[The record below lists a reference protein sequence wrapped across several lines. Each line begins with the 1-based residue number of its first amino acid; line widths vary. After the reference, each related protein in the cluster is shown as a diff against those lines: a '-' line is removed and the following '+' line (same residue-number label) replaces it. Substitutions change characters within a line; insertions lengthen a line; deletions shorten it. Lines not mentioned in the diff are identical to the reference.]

1 MIHPKEYN
9 ENDLKIV
16 GEIQSFLDENEVEYG
31 IKDNTFYLTDRSKA
45 KDGRGYEIEYVPSY
59 QYPIAYPKYGIEGVD
74 SDFFYKLSRE
84 AEDNNSFRLW
94 IKDFEWMLPR
104 QREVLKSYILHA
116 AHKTPCGWYARECE
130 VRVVGPKEGRP
141 FEDEHCFY
149 GRRGASLS
157 LGLYTKK
164 DKHGVPA
171 GTLIMLYTFGKNFFA
186 KEKGA
191 DVTVEVIR
199 VGTRKFSYVAGGS
212 SKLFKYFLN
221 NYKTMQIG
229 KHEVE
234 VKRCKFYVDY
244 CHNVGNSMDNL
255 GFKFL
260 NYSGGGF
267 MNYWL
272 EKGIAK
278 QREPMRHK
286 WIMQQMAEGKVLAIP
301 NSGVKTLIMER

>member
-1 MIHPKEYN
+1 MIHPREYN
-9 ENDLKIV
+9 ENDLKNV
-16 GEIQSFLDENEVEYG
+16 GEIKSFLDEYEVEY
-31 IKDNTFYLTDRSKA
+31 KLENNTFCLIDRSKT

-59 QYPIAYPKYGIEGVD
+59 QYPIAYPKYGIEGVE

-84 AEDNNSFRLW
+84 AEDRNSFRLW
-94 IKDFEWMLPR
+94 IKDFEWQHPR
-104 QREVLKSYILHA
+104 QGEVLKSYILHA
-116 AHKTPCGWYARECE
+116 AFKTPYNWYARECE
-130 VRVVGPKEGRP
+130 VREVGPKEGRP

-157 LGLYTKK
+157 LGLYSKK

-171 GTLIMLYTFGKNFFA
+171 GTLLMLYTFGKNFFA

-191 DVTVEVIR
+191 DITVEVIR
-199 VGTRKFSYVAGGS
+199 VGTRKFSYVTGGS
-212 SKLFKYFLN
+212 SKLFKHFLN

-229 KHEVE
+229 KRVVE
-234 VKRCKFYVDY
+234 VGRCKFYSDY
-244 CHNVGNSMDNL
+244 CHNLGGSMESL
-255 GFKFL
+255 GFSFV

-272 EKGIAK
+272 EEGIAK

-286 WIMQQMAEGKVLAIP
+286 LIMQQMSEGKVLAIP
-301 NSGVKTLIMER
+301 NSGVKTFLLEQ